1 MAERSETYCGRRL
14 GDSPG
19 DFVLLNRSDETL
31 RADVDTDLGLWPLKN
46 LPYDWYD
53 RSAPDFAGITQGSH
67 WCMAFTL
74 NRPS

>member
-14 GDSPG
+14 GDRPG

-53 RSAPDFAGITQGSH
+53 RRS
-67 WCMAFTL
+67 
-74 NRPS
+74 